1 MRRKPQ
7 AGFTLIELLVVIGV
21 MSILLAIGSGV
32 MSRQFRNWNL
42 RNTANK
48 VLEDLRTAQTEAI
61 KRGDYE
67 ARAASGGQRFIQQN
81 VFVVFNTAAGSYQAV
96 LWQDD
101 DGDGSS
107 DATDGNNYPDA
118 ADTYQTLFSNALGAG
133 FSFNSGPAT
142 TSACTGSSAIN
153 PVGSAS
159 ITFNTAGYPPC
170 NGSPCIRFDGHGN
183 LANVGAAGGNIYITN
198 GQRTYAV
205 NSLRPGF
212 FRMCWTEGS
221 GWQ

>member
-1 MRRKPQ
+1 MIKKLSP
-7 AGFTLIELLVVIGV
+7 GFTLMELLVVLGMLALLMTIGGWA
-21 MSILLAIGSGV
+21 MKD
-32 MSRQFRNWNL
+32 QFSNWNL
-42 RNTANK
+42 RNAANE
-48 VLEDLRTAQTEAI
+48 VLEDLRTAQTEAV

-67 ARAASGGQRFIQQN
+67 ARTASGGQRFIQQN
-81 VFVVFNTAAGSYQAV
+81 VFVVFNVAGGSYQAI

-118 ADTYQTLFSNALGAG
+118 GDTYQTLFSNTLGGG

-159 ITFNTAGYPPC
+159 ITFNTAAYPPC